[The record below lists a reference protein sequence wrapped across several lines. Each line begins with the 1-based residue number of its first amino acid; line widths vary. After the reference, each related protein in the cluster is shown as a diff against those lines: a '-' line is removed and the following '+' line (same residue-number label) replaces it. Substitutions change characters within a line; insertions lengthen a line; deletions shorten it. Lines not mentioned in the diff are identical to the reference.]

1 MACTVDL
8 LSLTSLSSSSSAAR
22 LSRSAS
28 SSACRL
34 ALSSRM
40 VSTSS
45 RPSPRTTTT
54 GSPSM
59 PTRNVTFLPRDFFGC
74 MIVFSSSSNCS
85 SRIFQRRTCSSR
97 ILQKRICFCS
107 SSSSARSSGSMYISL
122 RICWSILGI
131 SLLRFRNCNSWPPQ
145 VSLST
150 ENGGVQYVQ
159 CERKRHREVD
169 VRGDLRK
176 Y

>member
-1 MACTVDL
+1 
-8 LSLTSLSSSSSAAR
+8 
-22 LSRSAS
+22 
-28 SSACRL
+28 
-34 ALSSRM
+34 
-40 VSTSS
+40 
-45 RPSPRTTTT
+45 
-54 GSPSM
+54 
-59 PTRNVTFLPRDFFGC
+59 
-74 MIVFSSSSNCS
+74 MIVFFSSSSNCS

-150 ENGGVQYVQ
+150 ENGKVQYIQ
-159 CERKRHREVD
+159 CERKRSRLVVEGRLKKIFQITF
-169 VRGDLRK
+169 RGMFIATFYNLFMSFSYDAIFLLCWCSIYVTGRRLPWFQLLNFRNPT
-176 Y
+176 